1 MLGELD
7 ELINRFIDKF
17 VLPLPLFIFH
27 FPAWSGNA
35 ARSLSLKARV
45 MANQKRVRDVQ
56 KRQAQMDAE
65 LRAVGVEPDDERIP

>member
-1 MLGELD
+1 
-7 ELINRFIDKF
+7 
-17 VLPLPLFIFH
+17 
-27 FPAWSGNA
+27 
-35 ARSLSLKARV
+35 